1 MKTGD
6 GNCHLVATD
15 NITDH
20 SPSPDS
26 KLLNRK
32 NVSKNISIII
42 IANDSDTILRT
53 TLPEIL
59 AQQHDATFE
68 VIVVRETPK
77 GELIDIIEP
86 FLRQHDNLYTTF
98 LPDKPIYATDEE
110 ISILLGVKAAKNDD
124 IVIIHPAFMPA
135 DDNWLKDVSSL
146 LDINEE
152 FPVLFGNAH
161 YCDKGFFVRRKHKK
175 HVKKIL
181 KQWCKSKGLKCK
193 DMFLSKGDRQDLAIS
208 FHRKDYLSDFTLRN
222 IIATHYDIK

>member
-1 MKTGD
+1 MF
-6 GNCHLVATD
+6 ATD
-15 NITDH
+15 DNQGH
-20 SPSPDS
+20 SLSPDS
-26 KLLNRK
+26 KLLNSK

-42 IANDSDTILRT
+42 IANDSDTVLHT
-53 TLPEIL
+53 TIPEIM
-59 AQQHDATFE
+59 AQQHDASFE

-77 GELIDIIEP
+77 GELIDILEP
-86 FLRQHDNLYTTF
+86 FLRQHDNLYSTF

-135 DDNWLKDVSSL
+135 NDNWLKDVSSL

-161 YCDKGFFVRRKHKK
+161 YANKGFFTKRKHKK

-181 KQWCKSKGLKCK
+181 KPWCKSKGLKYK
-193 DMFLSKGDRQDLAIS
+193 DMFLSKGDRQDVAIT